1 MEGSVLTISEAQCI
15 AMALRLLSLVLP
27 RSLPKVNF
35 CVGRGRLIEFEFL
48 LGLYVQTGGRR
59 APTCQLVL
67 GKESFFVFLAG
78 GVRGCPSFNFSAQV
92 AGVSPPC

>member
-1 MEGSVLTISEAQCI
+1 MEGSVLIISEAQCT
-15 AMALRLLSLVLP
+15 AMAVRLLLSLVLP
-27 RSLPKVNF
+27 PSLPKVNF

-67 GKESFFVFLAG
+67 GKESFFFFPGRRSKGMPLL
-78 GVRGCPSFNFSAQV
+78 
-92 AGVSPPC
+92 